1 LPEGSAFTG
10 GARLI
15 GVTAVGTFCWGA
27 VTGLALVKV
36 GLSAA
41 QALGMVALV
50 YSGTAQLAALPLI
63 AAGASVAAVCAAA
76 LLANL
81 RLWACSRSSRWS
93 ARCWSRGSP

>member
-50 YSGTAQLAALPLI
+50 YSGTAQLAAL
-63 AAGASVAAVCAAA
+63 
-76 LLANL
+76 LANL